1 MKINWKLRLQNKAT
15 LAAIVAAIIALVY
28 QVLGLIGV
36 VPAVSQ
42 DAVMQ
47 TASMV
52 INLLVLLG
60 IVVDPT
66 TAGTSD
72 SNQAM
77 AYEEPRKEE

>member
-1 MKINWKLRLQNKAT
+1 MKINWKLRLQNKTT
-15 LAAIVAAIIALVY
+15 LLAIVAAIIALVY

-47 TASMV
+47 TASMA
-52 INLLVLLG
+52 INLLALLG

-72 SNQAM
+72 SSQALE
-77 AYEEPRKEE
+77 YDEPRKE